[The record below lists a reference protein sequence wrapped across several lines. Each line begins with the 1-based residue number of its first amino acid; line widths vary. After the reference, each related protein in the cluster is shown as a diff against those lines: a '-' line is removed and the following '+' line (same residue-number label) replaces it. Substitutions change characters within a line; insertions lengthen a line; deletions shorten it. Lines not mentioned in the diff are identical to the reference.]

1 MTKHEVHLVIPAT
14 HEDVLMA
21 RMAMS
26 GLGLL
31 CGLDVDL
38 IGDLRT
44 VTNEC
49 CDCLMGRNCIPE
61 LLDVKAGLAGNRL
74 TMTFTA
80 VGTTGQEGQTV
91 DRDIAYGVLSTL
103 MPEVAL
109 HEDDQGIVQIVC
121 SMPAGGDGAHE

>member
-31 CGLDVDL
+31 CHLDVDL

-49 CDCLMGRNCIPE
+49 CDCLMGRTFLPE
-61 LLDVKAGLAGNRL
+61 KVDVKAGLEDDRL
-74 TMTFTA
+74 IMTFTA
-80 VGTTGQEGQTV
+80 LGKTEQEGQAV
-91 DRDIAYGVLSTL
+91 DHDIAYGVLSTL
-103 MPEVAL
+103 MPEVTL
-109 HEDDQGIVQIVC
+109 HEDELGIVQIVC